1 MTSTSLEEKSKC
13 CDYENCPA
21 YVYCWDDS
29 RNKFPPIRTFFLI
42 GAFLFYLLDIGLDI
56 WLAYEHY
63 LAAQNGDGPS
73 NYYFQATLFFIIV
86 PIVMINFLSWGLY
99 AWSWMTFR
107 VEKVK
112 NYCTSHV
119 VPMHDFHV
127 IRWPWYLRSKSKQN
141 RTSRTSPNRQDRD
154 LRLNSLSPMKLEEG
168 VKLKKEFSNSETT
181 FTKERTSPDSRNKSL
196 SPEGFVSPTEQAKS
210 FHFPRLTVRT
220 HSRNDS
226 MTMPIIS
233 AEELPD
239 TDEPDSHLE
248 FYPLD
253 FFHTSEFVVVTI
265 IHILQLGYV
274 FRVIRLLYKR
284 KQDKYSFDRYRDLSF
299 LRLMEAFLESAPQFV
314 LQLYIATVKTETRLA
329 YNIITPLS
337 LIASVCSLAL
347 AVGDYISAAKDL
359 HYYDPPP
366 NHTRK
371 SRLTWTGYFIII
383 FWHLC
388 MIAGRGVTLAL
399 FTSIFG
405 RYLFLIIG
413 IHYFA
418 MVYWMYWQHAYVFI
432 KSSDDYYMS
441 YWDRGRRGSGVRL
454 KQPKWKEMRSLK
466 SCLDARNH
474 ICRNYGIEFIVAAFN
489 LFFHFKIKEGSS
501 VQTLVPFYV
510 ITFVENTL
518 MILLWYYSRDFEI
531 QLWYSTLAPVTVFVT
546 FFIGLGLVVVYYYK
560 YQPSKEPSLEVDPD
574 LEHPTMTCT
583 LNRLYT
589 DKEEK
594 GNVFERIYKT
604 CSQRDH

>member
-1 MTSTSLEEKSKC
+1 MTSLEDREESKC
-13 CDYENCPA
+13 CDCESCPA

-29 RNKFPPIRTFFLI
+29 GNKFPPIRTFFLI

-63 LAAQNGDGPS
+63 FAAQNGDEPS

-86 PIVMINFLSWGLY
+86 PIVMINFISWGLY
-99 AWSWMTFR
+99 AWGWMTFK

-119 VPMHDFHV
+119 VPMHNFHV
-127 IRWPWYLRSKSKQN
+127 IRWPWYLRSKSKKN
-141 RTSRTSPNRQDRD
+141 GASRTSPNGQDRD
-154 LRLNSLSPMKLEEG
+154 LRL
-168 VKLKKEFSNSETT
+168 
-181 FTKERTSPDSRNKSL
+181 KSL
-196 SPEGFVSPTEQAKS
+196 SPTKLETGIKLEKESSNAETSFTQGSTSPSDLTKPYN
-210 FHFPRLTVRT
+210 FPHLTFRT

-226 MTMPIIS
+226 ITTPIIS

-239 TDEPDSHLE
+239 TDEPDTHVE

-253 FFHTSEFVVVTI
+253 FFYTSEFVVVTL

-274 FRVIRLLYKR
+274 FRVVRLLYKR

-329 YNIITPLS
+329 YNIITPIS

-359 HYYDPPP
+359 NYYDPPP

-371 SRLTWTGYFIII
+371 PRLTWGGYFIII

-388 MIAGRGVTLAL
+388 MIAGRGITLAL

-405 RYLFLIIG
+405 RYLFLIVG

-432 KSSDDYYMS
+432 KSSDEYYIG
-441 YWDRGRRGSGVRL
+441 YWDRGRRGSSVRR
-454 KQPKWKEMRSLK
+454 KQPKWKMRSLK
-466 SCLDARNH
+466 SCLDPRNH
-474 ICRNYGIEFIVAAFN
+474 ICRNYGIEFIIAAFN

-518 MILLWYYSRDFEI
+518 MIFLWYYSRDFEL
-531 QLWYSTLAPVTVFVT
+531 QLWYSTVAPVTVFVT

-560 YQPSKEPSLEVDPD
+560 YQPSKESSLELDPD

-589 DKEEK
+589 DKEDK
-594 GNVFERIYKT
+594 GNVFERMYRT
-604 CSQRDH
+604 CSRKDH